1 MRAGIKQT
9 LIAGGSFAGGILTG
23 YLLSRQHEAR
33 MRNYF
38 KRFTSDG
45 SSNEP
50 GKEILEKEKN
60 SHVETLNKNFKRA
73 IGVPV
78 PDLFQATEKM
88 KLDENDVRILYG
100 RQSD

>member
-23 YLLSRQHEAR
+23 YLLSGQHEAR

-38 KRFTSDG
+38 KRFATDG

-50 GKEILEKEKN
+50 GKEILKKEIN
-60 SHVETLNKNFKRA
+60 SHIKTFNNNIKRA

-78 PDLFQATEKM
+78 PNLFQATEKM
-88 KLDENDVRILYG
+88 KLDESDIRILYD